1 MHELE
6 SRELD
11 GLRPP
16 RLAMAPSVYAART
29 WRLRHYIKAEA
40 RSRVASSHSD
50 LAFGRFWLVLEP
62 ALYVS
67 VYYVLF
73 GLALKTGRDLDAID
87 YLSYLVVGKV
97 SFQFVR
103 RGVLSCAGSTKTA
116 ELGDPEVPAVVKP
129 LSRIVRGVMVYRFE
143 ITVAIIV
150 CLTRGASVRLAWLLL
165 LPLTALSVLSSL
177 GLGLWL
183 GRGIMRVPDVK
194 NTLPHFMRL
203 AFYSSGVIFPVEI
216 YIRET
221 ENGEFLLDL
230 YTLLNPFFAMVKLHQ
245 GAILGYDQYPV
256 QMAVMATVLWSFLF
270 VMLGIRSIIRAEAE
284 HQE

>member
-1 MHELE
+1 MNEVEVGALPANFHQQVDD
-6 SRELD
+6 RTTD
-11 GLRPP
+11 VGLTE
-16 RLAMAPSVYAART
+16 ART
-29 WRLRHYIKAEA
+29 GHKQ
-40 RSRVASSHSD
+40 D
-50 LAFGRFWLVLEP
+50 GRAPVPHDRGEVVLVKR
-62 ALYVS
+62 A
-67 VYYVLF
+67 
-73 GLALKTGRDLDAID
+73 GHRTG
-87 YLSYLVVGKV
+87 
-97 SFQFVR
+97 
-103 RGVLSCAGSTKTA
+103 A